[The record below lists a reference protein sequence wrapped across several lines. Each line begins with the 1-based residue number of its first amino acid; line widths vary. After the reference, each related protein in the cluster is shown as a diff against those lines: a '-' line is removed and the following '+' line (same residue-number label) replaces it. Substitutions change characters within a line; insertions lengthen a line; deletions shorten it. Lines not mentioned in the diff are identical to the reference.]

1 LAADYPI
8 HILVV
13 DDEPEARS
21 ALRRGLE
28 AEGYAVSETGSR
40 KALLQRLDEA
50 PPVSLITLDLMLG
63 HDDGLLLARQIR
75 AKRNV
80 PIIMITARNA
90 PIDRVTGLEHGADD
104 YIVKPFH
111 IREVLLRIRAALR
124 RYELEGKTD
133 GPSADSDATEER
145 YEFEVGVLD
154 VKRREMTAPDGTD
167 VVLTDAEFDIL
178 VMFLRHPGRVLS
190 RDEITMKLKGRIW
203 SPMDRTMDGHIA
215 RLRKKIEPQIEK
227 PRMIKTVWRV
237 GYVLAGDVRRLS

>member
-1 LAADYPI
+1 LAADNPI

-13 DDEPEARS
+13 DDEPEVRS

-40 KALLQRLDEA
+40 KALLQRLEEA

-124 RYELEGKTD
+124 RYELEGKTE
-133 GPSADSDATEER
+133 GPGADSDTTEER

-154 VKRREMTAPDGTD
+154 VKRRAMTAPDGTE

-190 RDEITMKLKGRIW
+190 RDDITMKLKGRQW

-215 RLRKKIEPQIEK
+215 RLRKKIEPRIEK
-227 PRMIKTVWRV
+227 PRVIKTVWRV
-237 GYVLAGDVRRLS
+237 GYVLAGDVQRLS